1 MELFITNTSS
11 SSNFENVRAGD
22 KAYLVYINA
31 FNKMASFVEREFTQ
45 PFERTGRNNWTS
57 RHQNPR
63 YKNRYYSTVHVKDLK
78 TSWTDIKYHIKGRL
92 YLNREEA
99 MKYFR
104 ELRIQDIPIL
114 KANRQELVEK
124 LYWISRKIAKIDKRI
139 KEREE
144 M

>member
-1 MELFITNTSS
+1 MDLLIETIHS